1 MLIGKDFEKIE
12 WDFLGL
18 RLLEPNAMIGDVII
32 FTVAI
37 YLAIKVQKNTKNQP
51 FFRFWKWFFIIFGVG
66 FLMGGFGHLFY
77 NYWGVPGK
85 FFSWYSGM
93 FAALM
98 IELAMISIYPKVEW
112 RKTLKG
118 IAYGKLFL
126 SVSIATYIYSTVDLV
141 TDPSKGL
148 MVPTLNSVVG
158 LGLSL
163 GLLGYYYQRKIDQ
176 SFRYLWIST
185 LILIPSAIV
194 QSMKINVH
202 QWFDRN
208 DISHILL
215 ITSIVFYYTA
225 VKRYSTSLG

>member
-1 MLIGKDFEKIE
+1 
-12 WDFLGL
+12 
-18 RLLEPNAMIGDVII
+18 
-32 FTVAI
+32 
-37 YLAIKVQKNTKNQP
+37 
-51 FFRFWKWFFIIFGVG
+51 
-66 FLMGGFGHLFY
+66 MGGFGHLFY

-112 RKTLKG
+112 RKILKG
-118 IAYGKLFL
+118 IAYGKLVL
-126 SVSIATYIYSTVDLV
+126 SISIATYIYSTVDLIA
-141 TDPSKGL
+141 DPSKGL
-148 MVPTLNSVVG
+148 IVPTLNSVVG

-163 GLLGYYYQRKIDQ
+163 GLLGYYYQRKIDA
-176 SFRYLWIST
+176 SFHYLWIST
-185 LILIPSAIV
+185 LILIPSAVV

-215 ITSIVFYYTA
+215 ITSILFYYTA
-225 VKRYSTSLG
+225 VKKYNTSLG

>member
-12 WDFLGL
+12 WDFMGL
-18 RLLEPNAMIGDVII
+18 HLLEPNAMIGDVII
-32 FTVAI
+32 FAVAI

-51 FFRFWKWFFIIFGVG
+51 FFRLWKWFFIIFGVG

-112 RKTLKG
+112 RKTLKR

-148 MVPTLNSVVG
+148 MMPTLNSVVG

-194 QSMKINVH
+194 QSIKINVH

-225 VKRYSTSLG
+225 VKKYNTSLG

>member
-12 WDFLGL
+12 WDFMGL
-18 RLLEPNAMIGDVII
+18 HLLEPNAMIGDLIL
-32 FTVAI
+32 FT
-37 YLAIKVQKNTKNQP
+37 LAIVLAIRVHKHAKKNA
-51 FFRFWKWFFIIFGVG
+51 FFSFWKWFFILFGVG

-112 RKTLKG
+112 RKTLSK
-118 IAYGKLFL
+118 IAYGKLVL
-126 SVSIATYIYSTVDLV
+126 SIAIATYIYSTVDLV
-141 TDPSKGL
+141 ADPSKGL
-148 MVPTLNSVVG
+148 IVPTLNSVVG

-163 GLLGYYYQRKIDQ
+163 GLLGYYYQRKIDV

-185 LILIPSAIV
+185 LILIPSAVV

-225 VKRYSTSLG
+225 VKKYNTSLG

>member
-1 MLIGKDFEKIE
+1 MLIGQDFEKIE
-12 WDFLGL
+12 WDFMGL
-18 RLLEPNAMIGDVII
+18 HLLEPNAMIGDIII
-32 FTVAI
+32 FSVA
-37 YLAIKVQKNTKNQP
+37 LTFALKVKVHPQHSA
-51 FFRFWKWFFIIFGVG
+51 FFTNWKRFFIIFGVS

-98 IELAMISIYPKVEW
+98 IELAMISLFPSVEW
-112 RKTLKG
+112 RKTLKTLSFFKL
-118 IAYGKLFL
+118 IA
-126 SVSIATYIYSTVDLV
+126 SIAIATYIYSTVDLEI
-141 TDPSKGL
+141 DPSKGL
-148 MVPTLNSVVG
+148 IIPTLNSVIG

-163 GLLGYYYQRKIDQ
+163 GLLGYYYQRKIDA
-176 SFRYLWIST
+176 SFKYLWIST
-185 LILIPSAIV
+185 LILIPSAVV

-225 VKRYSTSLG
+225 VNKFYKSLR

>member
-12 WDFLGL
+12 WDFMGL
-18 RLLEPNAMIGDVII
+18 HLLEPNAMIGDIII
-32 FTVAI
+32 FTVALS
-37 YLAIKVQKNTKNQP
+37 LAIGVQKNTKDTA
-51 FFRFWKWFFIIFGVG
+51 FFSLWKWFFIIFGIG

-118 IAYGKLFL
+118 IAYGKLIL

-141 TDPSKGL
+141 SDPSKGL
-148 MVPTLNSVVG
+148 IVPTLNSVVG

-163 GLLGYYYQRKIDQ
+163 GLLGYYYQRKIDA

-185 LILIPSAIV
+185 LILIPSAVV

-225 VKRYSTSLG
+225 VKKYNTSLG

>member
-12 WDFLGL
+12 WDFMGL
-18 RLLEPNAMIGDVII
+18 HLLEPNAMIGDIII

-37 YLAIKVQKNTKNQP
+37 SLAIRVHKHSQKTA
-51 FFRFWKWFFIIFGVG
+51 FFNHWKWFFIIFGVG

-77 NYWGVPGK
+77 NYWDLNGK
-85 FFSWYSGM
+85 YFSWYSGM

-98 IELAMISIYPKVEW
+98 IELAMISIFPKSEW
-112 RKTLKG
+112 RKTLKT
-118 IAYGKLFL
+118 IAYGKLTL
-126 SVSIATYIYSTVDLV
+126 SIAIATYIYSTVDLV
-141 TDPSKGL
+141 ADPSKGL
-148 MVPTLNSVVG
+148 IVPTLNSVVG

-163 GLLGYYYQRKIDQ
+163 GLLGYYYQRKIDV

-185 LILIPSAIV
+185 LILIPSAAV

-208 DISHILL
+208 DISHVLL
-215 ITSIVFYYTA
+215 ITSIVFYYIA
-225 VKRYSTSLG
+225 VKKYNTSLS